1 MSKLII
7 PPNSAS
13 YSGKMSEGEVI
24 TVQLDGGASRYRRA
38 QIGFVHSVT
47 VEWTIGLAAYNYL
60 CAFFRLSTRM
70 GSLPFTIDL
79 ILEGAALATY
89 TARFKPGTFGISGQ
103 EGATYIVEA
112 ELEVTPLTVNDTTD
126 LNTILAYDPT
136 YT

>member
-38 QIGFVHSVT
+38 QIGFVHNVT
-47 VEWTIGLAAYNYL
+47 VEWTVNLAAYNYL
-60 CAFFRLSTRM
+60 CAFFRLATRM

-79 ILEGAALATY
+79 ILEGAALTTH
-89 TARFKPGTFGISGQ
+89 TARFKPGTFGINGQ
-103 EGATYIVEA
+103 EGQTYTVGA
-112 ELEVTPLTVNDTTD
+112 ELEVTPLAVVDATD
-126 LNTILAYDPT
+126 LSTILAYDPT